1 MFWLTECVS
10 GCIVSL
16 VTGALLQ
23 TQHVDVFSLVT
34 WNCRR
39 TVLDRMHVHT
49 HTDISADRDA
59 DTHKQ
64 NYYRDVN
71 MSVYTHTPGPLCGLL
86 LLLEWQRV
94 GMLGKKLEGGICW
107 RKTCWMDRW
116 GCQVEEQNSV
126 LFIMFLISKKIL

>member
-1 MFWLTECVS
+1 
-10 GCIVSL
+10 
-16 VTGALLQ
+16 
-23 TQHVDVFSLVT
+23 
-34 WNCRR
+34 
-39 TVLDRMHVHT
+39 
-49 HTDISADRDA
+49 
-59 DTHKQ
+59 
-64 NYYRDVN
+64 
-71 MSVYTHTPGPLCGLL
+71 MSVYTHTPGPLCGL